1 MKNFLFFF
9 LIWVLFTSFPSFS
22 QSSQS
27 AVPLELNYADQI
39 DLKWLAHHYQS
50 VKKMNGE
57 PNQSKHLIN
66 SEEFK
71 KRLNYLKEKTPLPIE
86 YNPIIEKNIEVFL
99 AEGLETMENIKDRS
113 AYFFPIFDRYLD
125 QYNLPLELKYVAVVE
140 SALKPDAL
148 SQSGAKGIW
157 QFMLGTARLY
167 DLKVDSYVDERKDI
181 FAASNAACE
190 YLTVLYHMFDD
201 WNLAI
206 AAYNC
211 GPGNV
216 TKAIRRA
223 GGIKNYWQIRP
234 FLPRETQEYV
244 PAFYATLYIFEQA
257 ELYLNANHPNGIS
270 FFETDTIHVKKQLN
284 LTEIEKYLE
293 IENQLLSRLNPKYTK
308 NIIPKNEY
316 LTLPKSAIPTF
327 LEMETNQITN
337 ISADHIANKVVL
349 QDLAVEMHPKKSNE
363 ATAANSLLKADIKIE
378 TYIVKEGDSLFK
390 ISRLYPDVSINQ
402 LRTWNNIWGINYV
415 KPGTK
420 LLIYKS

>member
-1 MKNFLFFF
+1 MKKLVLLFLLSVFYN
-9 LIWVLFTSFPSFS
+9 SYPSFS

-27 AVPLELNYADQI
+27 SVPLELNYADQI

-50 VKKMNGE
+50 LKKSKE
-57 PNQSKHLIN
+57 EFNQNNLLIS
-66 SEEFK
+66 SEEIK
-71 KRLNYLKEKTPLPIE
+71 KRLTSLNESTRLPVE
-86 YNPIIEKNIEVFL
+86 CNPIIEKNIEVFL

-113 AYFFPIFDRYLD
+113 AYFFPYL
-125 QYNLPLELKYVAVVE
+125 QLLWTNITCHLNSKYVAVVE

-190 YLTVLYHMFDD
+190 YLKVLYHMFDD

-223 GGIKNYWQIRP
+223 GGKKNYWQIRP

-257 ELYLNANHPNGIS
+257 ELYLKSNQYNGIS

-284 LTEIEKYLE
+284 LTDIEKYLK

-308 NIIPKNEY
+308 NVVPKNEY

-327 LEMETNQITN
+327 LEMESNQIVN
-337 ISADHIANKVVL
+337 VPKDPIVNKVAF
-349 QDLAVEMHPKKSNE
+349 QDIAKESNQNKSNE
-363 ATAANSLLKADIKIE
+363 IIAANSLSKSDVKIE

>member
-1 MKNFLFFF
+1 MKKLVLLFLLSVFYN
-9 LIWVLFTSFPSFS
+9 SYPSFS

-27 AVPLELNYADQI
+27 SVPLELNYADQI

-50 VKKMNGE
+50 LKKSKE
-57 PNQSKHLIN
+57 EFNQNNLLIS
-66 SEEFK
+66 SEEIK
-71 KRLNYLKEKTPLPIE
+71 KRLTSLNESTPLPVE

-113 AYFFPIFDRYLD
+113 AYFFPIFDSYLD
-125 QYNLPLELKYVAVVE
+125 QHNLPLELKYVAVVE

-190 YLTVLYHMFDD
+190 YLKVLYHMFDD

-223 GGIKNYWQIRP
+223 GGKKNYWQIRP

-257 ELYLNANHPNGIS
+257 ELYLKSNQYNGIS

-284 LTEIEKYLE
+284 LTDIEKYLK

-308 NIIPKNEY
+308 NVVPKNEY

-327 LEMETNQITN
+327 LEMESNQIVN
-337 ISADHIANKVVL
+337 VPKDPIVNKVAF
-349 QDLAVEMHPKKSNE
+349 QDIAKESNQNKSNE
-363 ATAANSLLKADIKIE
+363 IIAANSLSKSDVKIE